1 MKAIEVLVEY
11 SGVNPKPAGIIGQ
24 GLKRVG
30 AAALG
35 ALGAK
40 NAAKAVSGSADIG
53 ARANKYNQEF
63 TKFLQQQGKP
73 VDDVEYADLNQFI
86 DDMNLPKIKL
96 PTDGWVAP
104 GDLGDIFKDIA
115 EISVGKSASGVG
127 NTSNARIEPTGTA
140 QTGQSTNRPASRTTA
155 EPAAEPEKP
164 VTPSSNPFSN
174 PQQLLSAFQD
184 YADADGK
191 FTPELRRVV
200 RSIWMQMGGTKA
212 ESKQH
217 QKKGI

>member
-11 SGVNPKPAGIIGQ
+11 SGVNPKPAGVIGQ

-40 NAAKAVSGSADIG
+40 NAAKAIGGSADIG
-53 ARANKYNQEF
+53 ARANEYNKEF
-63 TKFLQQQGKP
+63 IKFIQQQGKP
-73 VDDVEYADLNQFI
+73 ADDVEYADLNQFI

-115 EISVGKSASGVG
+115 KISVGKGTNKAGSSS
-127 NTSNARIEPTGTA
+127 TTRIEPTGTT
-140 QTGQSTNRPASRTTA
+140 QTANPASRTTT
-155 EPAAEPEKP
+155 EPAAEPK
-164 VTPSSNPFSN
+164 TPATTSSNPFSN
-174 PQQLLSAFQD
+174 PQELLSAFQE

-200 RSIWMQMGGTKA
+200 KSIWMQMGGTKA